1 MYRDISSIA
10 VAVQICTCDKRS
22 REERPELSLMYAEL
36 PNYRFML
43 RCTTWTDIFVADNVE
58 CRTPRYAIIRW

>member
-10 VAVQICTCDKRS
+10 VAVQICTCDKRR
-22 REERPELSLMYAEL
+22 REESPDPGLMYAEL

-43 RCTTWTDIFVADNVE
+43 RCTTWTDILSLIMWSAE
-58 CRTPRYAIIRW
+58 RRAML